1 MRSKKWMKDKAHD
14 TYGKIIVGSCHV
26 MEKFGI
32 EDKRS
37 ECEPLFFCI
46 MLSEFVNMFSLCHN
60 PIIINLNLLW
70 SLCFE

>member
-1 MRSKKWMKDKAHD
+1 MKDKAQD
-14 TYGKIIVGSCHV
+14 TYGSIIVGSCHG

-37 ECEPLFFCI
+37 EFFCI
-46 MLSEFVNMFSLCHN
+46 MLSEFVNMFSLCPN

-70 SLCFE
+70 SLCFELNI